1 MWFSRRYWRADVL
14 DHCVWWKKTTIS
26 SHAICRSCCWKCL
39 CIRFAR
45 VQIKECFTDETLQ
58 RVSAYLGQ
66 SILHHVSIWLWIF
79 NPYPHSSHSLSQPV
93 ENHFFVLRRLTA
105 VPHYCAE
112 YFWLSAAKVWTQPFI
127 ILSQEKQLASFSK
140 QTPRDADW
148 SMLSCGPLTESQYF

>member
-1 MWFSRRYWRADVL
+1 M
-14 DHCVWWKKTTIS
+14 
-26 SHAICRSCCWKCL
+26 CWTSASGERKLLFQAMQSAAAAAENVCAFG
-39 CIRFAR
+39 FAR

-58 RVSAYLGQ
+58 RISAYLGQ

-79 NPYPHSSHSLSQPV
+79 NPYPHSNHSLSQPV
-93 ENHFFVLRRLTA
+93 ENRFFVLRRLTA

-127 ILSQEKQLASFSK
+127 ILSQGKQLASFSK